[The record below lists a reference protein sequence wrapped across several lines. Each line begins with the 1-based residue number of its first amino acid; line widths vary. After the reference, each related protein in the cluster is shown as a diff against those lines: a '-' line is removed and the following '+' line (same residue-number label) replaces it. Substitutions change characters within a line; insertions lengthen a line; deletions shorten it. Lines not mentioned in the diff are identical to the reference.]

1 MQPEDQQDV
10 QECLGAR
17 VGDAQPGDAG
27 AIVVDDGVAGR
38 AQDAVAG
45 DGVVAESLDGQQP
58 SVGGVADLP
67 QGGQISQPFAQPKS
81 LAWLMVVSVRSAR
94 PCLWY
99 CLIWVCLYRTC
110 RLGVTP
116 SVTTRVAK
124 VPGVW
129 FLRPR

>member
-1 MQPEDQQDV
+1 M
-10 QECLGAR
+10 L
-17 VGDAQPGDAG
+17 
-27 AIVVDDGVAGR
+27 
-38 AQDAVAG
+38 
-45 DGVVAESLDGQQP
+45 L
-58 SVGGVADLP
+58 
-67 QGGQISQPFAQPKS
+67 
-81 LAWLMVVSVRSAR
+81 LMVVSVRSAR

-99 CLIWVCLYRTC
+99 CLIWVFLYCTC